1 MYPQHTINSD
11 YRVPQK
17 QPAQYF
23 LETPHVRP
31 RKTPSILSY
40 PHTRAL
46 DPTVIVVIITE
57 TEVVIAIV
65 VVIIK
70 VMVEVIVIVRVP
82 GLVIAIAIVIKVFV
96 KTKP

>member
-11 YRVPQK
+11 YRVPLK

-46 DPTVIVVIITE
+46 DPTAIVVTIIE
-57 TEVVIAIV
+57 TEVAIAIV
-65 VVIIK
+65 MIK
-70 VMVEVIVIVRVP
+70 VMVEVIVIVRVL
-82 GLVIAIAIVIKVFV
+82 GLAIAIAIVIKVFV
-96 KTKP
+96 KIKP